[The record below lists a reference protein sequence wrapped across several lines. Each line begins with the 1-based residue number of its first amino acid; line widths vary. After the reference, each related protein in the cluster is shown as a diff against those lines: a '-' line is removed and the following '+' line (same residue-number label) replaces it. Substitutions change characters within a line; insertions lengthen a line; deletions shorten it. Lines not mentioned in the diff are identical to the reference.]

1 MTEKEKELEERI
13 ACLNEDIGIK
23 NKDITYLKERIQKAE
38 DWAYRMQKENA
49 EAKKII
55 KNLLSAYI
63 TYADSFDDRDNEI
76 VEDAEAFLKE

>member
-1 MTEKEKELEERI
+1 MTEKELEERI

-49 EAKKII
+49 EAKEIIREYLSLLDKLHNTKIFNI
-55 KNLLSAYI
+55 
-63 TYADSFDDRDNEI
+63 D
-76 VEDAEAFLKE
+76 EDLKHKAEAFLKE